1 MSRVISPP
9 GAMAAVL
16 AAVAA
21 AATDGAY
28 VGLIKSQQ
36 ATGPN
41 PGVVP
46 FITLYIAA
54 IAMAAVVA
62 VALMLRGKPSAAW
75 PLLVSA
81 TTASA
86 ALGFLA
92 IFSIGLALLITAGL
106 MGSAALRLEQ
116 IDPSS
121 RNWLPA
127 LVGSVTAIAVLIAGF
142 IVSGVF
148 WGG

>member
-1 MSRVISPP
+1 MSRVISPRGVMP
-9 GAMAAVL
+9 AVL

-28 VGLIKSQQ
+28 LGLINSQQ

-54 IAMAAVVA
+54 IATAAVVA

-106 MGSAALRLEQ
+106 TGSAALRLEQ
-116 IDPSS
+116 LVPTS
-121 RNWLPA
+121 RRWQPA
-127 LVGSVTAIAVLIAGF
+127 LVGSFSAIVVLVAGF
-142 IVSGVF
+142 VVSGVF
-148 WGG
+148 WGA

>member
-1 MSRVISPP
+1 MSRVISPH
-9 GAMAAVL
+9 GVIAAVL

-28 VGLIKSQQ
+28 LGLINSQQ

-46 FITLYIAA
+46 FITVYIAA
-54 IAMAAVVA
+54 IAVAAVIA
-62 VALMLRGKPSAAW
+62 VALMLRGTPSAAW

-106 MGSAALRLEQ
+106 MGAAALRLDQ
-116 IDPSS
+116 TLPSS
-121 RNWLPA
+121 RSWRPA
-127 LVGSVTAIAVLIAGF
+127 LIGSVIPIAVLIAGF
-142 IVSGVF
+142 VVSGVF
-148 WGG
+148 WGA